1 MRGTIHRKC
10 ACVTYTFIYRSNR
23 HKHMNKVIDHIL
35 EIIER
40 LSSKM
45 GTWSW
50 QKRWKNRDAG
60 YGYKSGKIF
69 KR

>member
-1 MRGTIHRKC
+1 
-10 ACVTYTFIYRSNR
+10 
-23 HKHMNKVIDHIL
+23 MNKVIDYIL

-40 LSSKM
+40 LSFKM

-50 QKRWKNRDAG
+50 QKRWKNRDEG

-69 KR
+69 KRQV